1 MINILTFALG
11 LQMMYFPS
19 QFTITFFFISGCPG
33 SSLLHG
39 LSLVALSGS
48 YFLLA
53 VCRLLI
59 AVASF
64 VAEHR
69 LQAVRAS
76 AVAAPGLQGTGSAVV
91 VQRLSCSKA
100 CRIFLDQGS
109 NLCLL
114 PWQADSLPLSHQ
126 ESPTL

>member
-91 VQRLSCSKA
+91 VQRHVGSSWIRDRTYVSCPG
-100 CRIFLDQGS
+100 RQILY
-109 NLCLL
+109 L
-114 PWQADSLPLSHQ
+114 
-126 ESPTL
+126 